1 MEFKTETK
9 KLLDIVAKS
18 LYTDSEVF
26 VRELLS
32 NASDALEKQRFKDQS
47 SNELY
52 INVELFPSKQQLIIQ
67 DNGVGMSRQS
77 LIDHLGTIARSGSKE
92 FVQSLENNSQIS
104 DNIIGQ
110 FGVGF
115 YSSFI
120 VSDLVE
126 VISKEDGQ
134 PAHKWTS
141 DGSGSFEISEFED
154 GSFERG
160 TKIILHLKQNQTK
173 FVEKTEIQQIV
184 QKYSNFINFPIA
196 INGEAVNLVKPLW
209 VRPKS
214 EITDDEYQRFF
225 EFLTNG
231 GEAFQYKLHLSSDV
245 PLSIKTIL
253 YIPKNHA
260 EKFGLSQERG
270 EVSLYSKKI
279 LIKKDCKDLLL
290 PNFLRFVKGV
300 VDCEDIPLNISRETY
315 QDSALMAKLRSFL
328 TKRVLKFMKDQAEKD
343 PEQYAKWYKSFS
355 MFIKEGTLDP
365 EFKKDVVDLNRY
377 EINTEEGFFSLQD
390 YVKRKKNTQD
400 VIFYSTA
407 PSRAAAVDNPY
418 IYPLTKAGIPVIIAN
433 THIEEI
439 IFTEMNTYEGLKFA
453 NVETDNSDV
462 ERVLKG
468 VNEQEGQKE

>member
-270 EVSLYSKKI
+270 EVSLYS
-279 LIKKDCKDLLL
+279 
-290 PNFLRFVKGV
+290 
-300 VDCEDIPLNISRETY
+300 
-315 QDSALMAKLRSFL
+315 
-328 TKRVLKFMKDQAEKD
+328 
-343 PEQYAKWYKSFS
+343 
-355 MFIKEGTLDP
+355 
-365 EFKKDVVDLNRY
+365 
-377 EINTEEGFFSLQD
+377 
-390 YVKRKKNTQD
+390 
-400 VIFYSTA
+400 
-407 PSRAAAVDNPY
+407 
-418 IYPLTKAGIPVIIAN
+418 
-433 THIEEI
+433 
-439 IFTEMNTYEGLKFA
+439 
-453 NVETDNSDV
+453 
-462 ERVLKG
+462 
-468 VNEQEGQKE
+468 

>member
-1 MEFKTETK
+1 MLTRSLRLLARAARPASRASLCKALLAHKFSETKPEKMEFKAETK

-47 SNELY
+47 ASELV
-52 INVELFPSKQQLIIQ
+52 INVELFPSKQQLVIQ
-67 DNGVGMSRQS
+67 DNGIGMSRQS
-77 LIDHLGTIARSGSKE
+77 LIDHLGTIAKSGSKE
-92 FVQSLENNSQIS
+92 FVQSLEANSQLS
-104 DNIIGQ
+104 DSIIGQ

-126 VISKEDGQ
+126 VISKEEGQ

-141 DGSGSFEISEFED
+141 DGSGSFEISETED
-154 GSFERG
+154 NSFERG
-160 TKIILHLKQNQTK
+160 TKIILHMKSDQIK

-184 QKYSNFINFPIA
+184 QKYSNFINFPIT

-209 VRPKS
+209 TRAKS
-214 EITDDEYQRFF
+214 EITDEEYQRFF

-231 GEAFQYKLHLSSDV
+231 GEAYQYKIHFASDV

-253 YIPKNHA
+253 YIPKNHS
-260 EKFGLSQERG
+260 ERFGLSQERG

-279 LIKKDCKDLLL
+279 LIKKDCKEVLL

-328 TKRVLKFMKDQAEKD
+328 TKRVLKFLKDQAEKD
-343 PEQYAKWYKSFS
+343 PEQYAKWYKNFS
-355 MFIKEGTLDP
+355 MFIKEGSMDP
-365 EFKKDVVDLNRY
+365 
-377 EINTEEGFFSLQD
+377 
-390 YVKRKKNTQD
+390 
-400 VIFYSTA
+400 
-407 PSRAAAVDNPY
+407 
-418 IYPLTKAGIPVIIAN
+418 
-433 THIEEI
+433 
-439 IFTEMNTYEGLKFA
+439 
-453 NVETDNSDV
+453 
-462 ERVLKG
+462 
-468 VNEQEGQKE
+468 